1 MTMHVPNQYRVR
13 AGRFGSDDTAGNNG
27 KFFVPNKI
35 CMREKVNPPLCC
47 VASDGTEPGA
57 PDIAQGW
64 QHVSVSL
71 PHRCPSWAEM
81 DYIKCLFWDDTDAV
95 MQLHPPRDVW
105 VNNHPTCLHL
115 WAPTRQDIPLPSPLL
130 VGIPGLK
137 PREARAVALAA
148 YAR

>member
-1 MTMHVPNQYRVR
+1 MTMHVPNAYRVR
-13 AGRFGSDDTAGNNG
+13 AGRFGSDDSEGNNG
-27 KFFVPNKI
+27 KFFVPNKLA
-35 CMREKVNPPLCC
+35 MREKINPPLCC
-47 VASDGTEPGA
+47 VASDGNEVGA

-71 PHRCPSWAEM
+71 PHRCPTWAEM
-81 DYIKCLFWDDTDAV
+81 DYVKGLFWDDTDAV
-95 MQLHPPRDVW
+95 MQLHPPRESW

-115 WAPTRQDIPLPSPLL
+115 WRPVHVQIPLPDALL

-148 YAR
+148 YGR